1 MKVGDKLMWK
11 KESDECFENGKLYPI
26 SFMTKDLKSNK
37 VYSVDTYKKMLDIND
52 NSNIIHFTDIY
63 IFEFFYSPKEL
74 RSMKL
79 KKLENETS
87 N

>member
-37 VYSVDTYKKMLDIND
+37 VYSVDTYKKMLDIM
-52 NSNIIHFTDIY
+52 IIVI
-63 IFEFFYSPKEL
+63 
-74 RSMKL
+74 
-79 KKLENETS
+79 
-87 N
+87 